1 MTKKMRTYTELIKF
15 PDYEGRLNYLR
26 LHGEVGKETFGYDRY
41 LNQMLYRYPEWKKVR
56 RDVILRDKACDL
68 GISDREIYP
77 SGHKKMIFVHHMNP
91 ITKEDILERSELVLN
106 PEYLITVSFDTHQ
119 IIHYGY
125 SEKTVP
131 TLVER
136 KPFDTCPWRN

>member
-1 MTKKMRTYTELIKF
+1 
-15 PDYEGRLNYLR
+15 
-26 LHGEVGKETFGYDRY
+26 
-41 LNQMLYRYPEWKKVR
+41 
-56 RDVILRDKACDL
+56 
-68 GISDREIYP
+68 
-77 SGHKKMIFVHHMNP
+77 MNP

-125 SEKTVP
+125 SEKAVP